1 MQYGTLGS
9 YAGARR
15 TATQMSNET
24 NASRGSAPLEVHAKV
39 WIERAGEVVISD
51 FLVQLLELITERGS
65 LAAAAGVLELPNRTA
80 WKKLREMETAAGV
93 PLVTSASGGAEG
105 GRTTLTPEAE
115 AMLAAFHRV
124 ADAALTDVDERFTS
138 ERSGFPG

>member
-1 MQYGTLGS
+1 MQYGTLGL

-15 TATQMSNET
+15 TATQMSYET
-24 NASRGSAPLEVHAKV
+24 NTSRASAPLEIHAKV

-51 FLVQLLELITERGS
+51 FLVQLLELIADRGS
-65 LAAAAGVLELPNRTA
+65 LAAAAGALELPNRTA
-80 WKKLREMETAAGV
+80 WKKLREMEAAAGV

-115 AMLAAFHRV
+115 SMLSTFHRV
-124 ADAALTDVDERFTS
+124 ADAALTDIDERFSS
-138 ERSGFPG
+138 ERRGFPG